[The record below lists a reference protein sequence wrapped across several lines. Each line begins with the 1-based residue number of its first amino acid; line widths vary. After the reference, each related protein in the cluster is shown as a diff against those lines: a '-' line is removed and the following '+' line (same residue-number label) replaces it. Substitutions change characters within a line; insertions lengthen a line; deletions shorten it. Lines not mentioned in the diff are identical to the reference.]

1 MIANIRKMMI
11 QRGFIE
17 ASAYTDK
24 ELKSEKLDGL
34 LDITIREHFPGK
46 SHARVFN
53 ELWDS
58 LPHDPVISDEEF
70 YNQKIMCVSRRT
82 IENSVNFVYK
92 TTMILGTL
100 LVIVPTLPIVVVA
113 KIVNASGLLK
123 EEDFDF

>member
-11 QRGFIE
+11 QRGFIDS
-17 ASAYTDK
+17 SAYTDK

-70 YNQKIMCVSRRT
+70 YNQKIMGVSRRT
-82 IENSVNFVYK
+82 IENGVNFVYNF
-92 TTMILGTL
+92 TTT
-100 LVIVPTLPIVVVA
+100 
-113 KIVNASGLLK
+113 IVNILAIPIIIVIPRK
-123 EEDFDF
+123 